1 MRSINQTGSLLAGT
15 VGTARVLHFRCGYID
30 GEQKHVLGAR
40 ERGGDTCKFADG
52 YCGHGTGCVF
62 AVVVDGEQKHAPS

>member
-40 ERGGDTCKFADG
+40 ERGGDTCKLAV
-52 YCGHGTGCVF
+52 GTGCIF
-62 AVVVDGEQKHAPS
+62 AVAGDGEQKHVPS